1 MKVVEGTG
9 STVKKGKPTES
20 ERSTPAAED
29 ADATLPSSS
38 PSCDAPSR
46 ISGDMLSQPPK
57 SGSIRPGN
65 DSDQPGEFRRTTR
78 VQRAAQSSTG
88 VDVFGPVHVRPLQA
102 RRKAHLSTRVDTD
115 VFSGMSA
122 VALRALTSSNTA
134 KNQKYVAAKLE
145 TEVVRKEGM
154 RPDSPAVK
162 MKTIL
167 QRQEEERERQKKERA
182 DRRARR
188 SEDGPEVVEPQG
200 PGDRGD
206 LTVLDMDDHC
216 NGEGLEGSS
225 SADLQKHQRG
235 PGDQE
240 DYETPDKPPKRT
252 RLDEDDDM
260 AVEKKRVKWDRGL
273 STMIYLEDVQPR
285 GRARPKEIPIKK
297 GCLAKTAKVGEQS
310 SV

>member
-1 MKVVEGTG
+1 MVQMESGSSSDDIIGHSSMAGYSGSDNETQSAQTVTSTYLKRKRGAEQNSLFEKGSSVPMRRQMGPSQAKTPHSSTAITSAGPSSGKKVQPLTIRRVADRVLSDRQDKESPGQHVRTVKVVEGTG

-38 PSCDAPSR
+38 PSCDAPPR

-182 DRRARR
+182 DRRAR
-188 SEDGPEVVEPQG
+188 
-200 PGDRGD
+200 
-206 LTVLDMDDHC
+206 
-216 NGEGLEGSS
+216 
-225 SADLQKHQRG
+225 
-235 PGDQE
+235 
-240 DYETPDKPPKRT
+240 
-252 RLDEDDDM
+252 
-260 AVEKKRVKWDRGL
+260 
-273 STMIYLEDVQPR
+273 
-285 GRARPKEIPIKK
+285 
-297 GCLAKTAKVGEQS
+297 
-310 SV
+310 